1 MFRVST
7 AFFPRWFLM
16 MRRSLAG
23 NHGVLPPFLGLS
35 HTFFHYP
42 FLGVGEICSF
52 HVFSP
57 GHFNH
62 PQKPMLKCQVG
73 DLYKHIWDLL
83 GVCLRLGGWHGNVK
97 RISRE
102 LGNRKK

>member
-1 MFRVST
+1 MVSNDAKKLGRKPWGFT
-7 AFFPRWFLM
+7 TISRAFPYIFP
-16 MRRSLAG
+16 
-23 NHGVLPPFLGLS
+23 LS
-35 HTFFHYP
+35 IF
-42 FLGVGEICSF
+42 GSGEICSF

-83 GVCLRLGGWHGNVK
+83 GVCLRLGGLHDNVK